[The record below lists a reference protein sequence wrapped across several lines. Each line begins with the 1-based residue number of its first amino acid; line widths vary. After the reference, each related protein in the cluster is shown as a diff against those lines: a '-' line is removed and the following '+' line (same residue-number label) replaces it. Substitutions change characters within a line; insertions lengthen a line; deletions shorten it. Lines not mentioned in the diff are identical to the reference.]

1 MKKVF
6 WIVPCIVGMLFVIFW
21 GIMKVKEN
29 TAVSIIGGA
38 DGPTSVF
45 VAGKLNG
52 NSAVKLIIIGIV
64 LLVAAVIAFFSK
76 NNKGNT

>member
-6 WIVPCIVGMLFVIFW
+6 WIVPCIVGMLFVSFW

-45 VAGKLNG
+45 VVAKLN
-52 NSAVKLIIIGIV
+52 SVPISFLIVIGIV
-64 LLVAAVIAFFSK
+64 MLIVAIIFYSK
-76 NNKGNT
+76 RK

>member
-1 MKKVF
+1 
-6 WIVPCIVGMLFVIFW
+6 
-21 GIMKVKEN
+21 MKVKEN

-38 DGPTSVF
+38 DDPTSVF

-64 LLVAAVIAFFSK
+64 LLVVAVIAFLL
-76 NNKGNT
+76 

>member
-6 WIVPCIVGMLFVIFW
+6 WIIPCIVGMLLVSFG

-29 TAVSIIGGA
+29 TAVSIIGGV

-52 NSAVKLIIIGIV
+52 NLAFGLIIIGIV
-64 LLVAAVIAFFSK
+64 LLGVAVIAFFK
-76 NNKGNT
+76 RKH

>member
-6 WIVPCIVGMLFVIFW
+6 WIIPCIVGMLFVGFE

-38 DGPTSVF
+38 DGPTSIF

-52 NSAVKLIIIGIV
+52 NLAFELIIIGIV
-64 LLVAAVIAFFSK
+64 LLGVAVIAFFK
-76 NNKGNT
+76 RKH

>member
-6 WIVPCIVGMLFVIFW
+6 WIVICIVGILFVIFG

-45 VAGKLNG
+45 VAGKLND
-52 NSAVKLIIIGIV
+52 NLVITFIIIGIV
-64 LLVAAVIAFFSK
+64 LLVVAVIAFFK
-76 NNKGNT
+76 RKH

>member
-6 WIVPCIVGMLFVIFW
+6 WIIPCIVGMLFVGFE

-38 DGPTSVF
+38 DGPTPIS
-45 VAGKLNG
+45 
-52 NSAVKLIIIGIV
+52 
-64 LLVAAVIAFFSK
+64 FSF
-76 NNKGNT
+76 

>member
-6 WIVPCIVGMLFVIFW
+6 WIVPCIVGILFIIFG
-21 GIMKVKEN
+21 GIMKAKED

-45 VAGKLNG
+45 VVGKLNF
-52 NSAVKLIIIGIV
+52 L
-64 LLVAAVIAFFSK
+64 
-76 NNKGNT
+76 